1 MCSLVRNLSAAVLLA
16 ILLKAYA
23 WPIFA
28 AFIVG
33 LALAV
38 AVAMLITVIARG
50 LHLARWIAASLAL
63 VAFVMVLTE
72 AVGDLTPVSEIFDQV
87 GFSIGERRFSLL
99 TLLQIGITILAL
111 YAGVKLVNRLVGQS
125 VKRASGL
132 DSTQQLLVQKLV
144 AIGLLVRSEE
154 HTSELQSLMR
164 ISYAVFCLKKKK

>member
-87 GFSIGERRFSLL
+87 GFSDRKS
-99 TLLQIGITILAL
+99 T
-111 YAGVKLVNRLVGQS
+111 RLNS
-125 VKRASGL
+125 
-132 DSTQQLLVQKLV
+132 ST
-144 AIGLLVRSEE
+144 
-154 HTSELQSLMR
+154 
-164 ISYAVFCLKKKK
+164 

>member
-1 MCSLVRNLSAAVLLA
+1 MCSLVRNLSSAVLLA
-16 ILLKAYA
+16 SLLKAYA

-111 YAGVKLVNRLVGQS
+111 YAGVTLVNRLVGQS
-125 VKRASGL
+125 VKRASGIHSPPPL
-132 DSTQQLLVQKLV
+132 PVQHLVPLRPLV
-144 AIGLLVRSEE
+144 L
-154 HTSELQSLMR
+154 T
-164 ISYAVFCLKKKK
+164 FFF